1 VRAAFVSAGA
11 SVAAGFGYNANGIGI
26 FCPLFGSQRET
37 IETRELS
44 KPVEFD
50 GYKIRFIEMA

>member
-1 VRAAFVSAGA
+1 VKAAFVSAGA
-11 SVAAGFGYNANGIGI
+11 SVAAGFGCNGNGI
-26 FCPLFGSQRET
+26 FYPLFGSQRET
-37 IETRELS
+37 IATRQLS